1 MFKFSRW
8 KHYTAFAA
16 CIVLFTFVFVG
27 NPAEDSFLE
36 KPLKRAGGPF
46 LGYKNCNSETKV
58 AFLKTHKCASTTVQ
72 NIFLRYAYGH
82 DLNVA
87 LPRVGN
93 YVGRNR
99 PFHRSVLWD
108 TPWDAINMTYNFYCL
123 HGIWNY
129 DEVNLLM
136 GPGTKYITILRD
148 PIELFISMW
157 DYVNFSKSYKVT
169 LEEYALSNKTGL
181 LKDRKNVAH
190 LGRNQM
196 LWDSGVPGP
205 LLNDQETI
213 LDKINE
219 LDRTFDLVMIAEHY
233 NESVILLKNLL
244 CWDYKDVASLKLN
257 SRNKSAKSTLSSKA
271 REALKEYLAGDYM
284 LYNHFLAKFKYS
296 LRKFGETKMANEL
309 SILNTITSGIEER
322 CIADRVNNYKIK
334 GQFKLYGD
342 GNMMGFQLKNGTD
355 RDCESY
361 AWPEVKFLDL
371 VRNAQRNR
379 TDQILVSLNLTESDV
394 MAKSVSSYNPM
405 SFVKNG
411 VPDLEAMK
419 KVYRYK

>member
-1 MFKFSRW
+1 MANELSILNTITSGIEKRCIADRVNNYKIKGKFKLYGDGNMMGFQL
-8 KHYTAFAA
+8 KNGTDQDCETY
-16 CIVLFTFVFVG
+16 VLSEVK
-27 NPAEDSFLE
+27 FLD
-36 KPLKRAGGPF
+36 L
-46 LGYKNCNSETKV
+46 
-58 AFLKTHKCASTTVQ
+58 

-93 YVGRNR
+93 HVGRNR

-123 HGIWNY
+123 HGIWNF

-190 LGRNQM
+190 LGQNQM
-196 LWDSGVPGP
+196 LLDSGVPGR
-205 LLNDQETI
+205 LLNDQKTI

-233 NESVILLKNLL
+233 NESVILLKDLL
-244 CWDYKDVASLKLN
+244 CWDYKDVASLKMN
-257 SRNKSAKSTLSSKA
+257 SRKKSAKSTLSAKA

-284 LYNHFLAKFKYS
+284 LYNHFLTKFKYS
-296 LRKFGETKMANEL
+296 RRKFGETKMAN
-309 SILNTITSGIEER
+309 
-322 CIADRVNNYKIK
+322 K
-334 GQFKLYGD
+334 
-342 GNMMGFQLKNGTD
+342 
-355 RDCESY
+355 
-361 AWPEVKFLDL
+361 
-371 VRNAQRNR
+371 
-379 TDQILVSLNLTESDV
+379 
-394 MAKSVSSYNPM
+394 
-405 SFVKNG
+405 
-411 VPDLEAMK
+411 
-419 KVYRYK
+419 